1 MPMQALL
8 DSQSAK
14 IEKFKTLKVG
24 ADFGEPGTGKTRST
38 LELIKSTPTDCVVW
52 FTPFQTKANL
62 KAEIDKWGGIGDRNL
77 IIVGTETISSSDRTY
92 LKLTETIQNSTAFIV
107 VDESLKIK
115 NWDAKRTKRLIEL
128 SKLCEYKMILNGT
141 PISRNILDIWAQ
153 MEFLSHKILK
163 MDMAEYKN
171 TFCEYTTIK
180 KRFGNSWRTKE
191 FITKYHNVDYLY
203 SIIAPYVY
211 ECDLELEIGKQYIDL
226 SYSLSTEDAE
236 EYKKLKEKYLDDET
250 LQWKNNNIFLELTQK
265 MQHLYCNTEEKFEV
279 LGTFLK
285 DADKSKVIIYRK
297 FIDSETELKKR
308 FPDIKICS
316 IQSHAY
322 GLNLQEYDTIIGWD
336 KVWDY
341 ALVKQRDHRIFRT
354 GQKNDCRFVSMTG
367 NVNLESLMDSNI
379 DKKGKLLSY
388 FKSHGFK
395 KLAEQL

>member
-1 MPMQALL
+1 MQPLL

-14 IEKFKTLKVG
+14 IYKFKTLKVG

-128 SKLCEYKMILNGT
+128 GKLCEYKMILNGT

-153 MEFLSHKILK
+153 MEFLSPKILK

-226 SYSLSTEDAE
+226 SYNLSTEDAE

-265 MQHLYCNTEEKFEV
+265 MQHLYCNTEEKFDV

-285 DADKSKVIIYRK
+285 DADRSKVIIYRK

-322 GLNLQEYDTIIGWD
+322 GLNLQDYDTIIGWD

-395 KLAEQL
+395 KLAEKL

>member
-1 MPMQALL
+1 MQALL

-322 GLNLQEYDTIIGWD
+322 GLNLQDYDTIIGWD

>member
-1 MPMQALL
+1 MQALL

-14 IEKFKTLKVG
+14 IYKFKTLKVG

-52 FTPFQTKANL
+52 FTPFQTKDNL
-62 KAEIDKWGGIGDRNL
+62 KAEIDKWGGIGDMTL

-115 NWDAKRTKRLIEL
+115 NWEAKRTKRLIEL
-128 SKLCEYKMILNGT
+128 SRLCEYKMILNGT

-180 KRFGNSWRTKE
+180 KRFGNSWITKE
-191 FITKYHNVDYLY
+191 FITKYHNLDYLY

-226 SYSLSTEDAE
+226 SYNLSTEHAE
-236 EYKKLKEKYLDDET
+236 EYKRLKEKYLDDET

-265 MQHLYCNTEEKFEV
+265 MQHLYCNTDEKFEV
-279 LGTFLK
+279 LETFLK
-285 DADKSKVIIYRK
+285 DEDRSKVIIYRK
-297 FIDSETELKKR
+297 FIDSETELRKR

-379 DKKGKLLSY
+379 EKKGELLSY
-388 FKSHGFK
+388 FKSYGYK
-395 KLAEQL
+395 KIVEQL

>member
-1 MPMQALL
+1 
-8 DSQSAK
+8 
-14 IEKFKTLKVG
+14 
-24 ADFGEPGTGKTRST
+24 
-38 LELIKSTPTDCVVW
+38 
-52 FTPFQTKANL
+52 
-62 KAEIDKWGGIGDRNL
+62 
-77 IIVGTETISSSDRTY
+77 
-92 LKLTETIQNSTAFIV
+92 
-107 VDESLKIK
+107 
-115 NWDAKRTKRLIEL
+115 
-128 SKLCEYKMILNGT
+128 
-141 PISRNILDIWAQ
+141 
-153 MEFLSHKILK
+153 

>member
-1 MPMQALL
+1 M
-8 DSQSAK
+8 
-14 IEKFKTLKVG
+14 
-24 ADFGEPGTGKTRST
+24 
-38 LELIKSTPTDCVVW
+38 VW

>member
-1 MPMQALL
+1 MQALL